1 MCLADEECA
10 DFEVKCGGLSPTA
23 SCVDQ
28 DLMCD
33 GEDDCGNN
41 WDEHPQTCGQF
52 YYRTML
58 YSAKRGFAIACRPS
72 VRLSVCL

>member
-1 MCLADEECA
+1 LVSLPEHFLNEWFICIADEECA
-10 DFEVKCGGLSPTA
+10 DFEVKCGGLSPTV

-52 YYRTML
+52 
-58 YSAKRGFAIACRPS
+58 
-72 VRLSVCL
+72 